1 MPTAPRPAGQ
11 RSTDNPSAQQRRAL
25 RQAISEQGV
34 RIAAQERQIAS
45 LRRHVAALTEA
56 VRSDAERQARNGAA
70 VRTAVNRHAVAL
82 QALGVRHETAE
93 RQIVHLAAGTDKSAE
108 VVAIGSEGL
117 KRVSSLYRQAN
128 PANPAQ
134 PVYEPP
140 SEPATE
146 TDAEAMLPIGPGQ
159 ARGVVTELGAVPGTT
174 DVAPDAAISVQEPY
188 GMAAVTP
195 VGLNRVDVT
204 APVAGT
210 EQATPPNQTIVP
222 VDVRYNQD
230 LIDNPQPAFPWD
242 MGPVG
247 AQSVPAMG
255 PPVSSPAT
263 VVPTEGDRREAAQA
277 NATKRAFATL
287 RLARLQI
294 AAGLA
299 DGDDLGVAA
308 DIDRSGLS
316 DEHIATQI
324 NTLEAVAKASSGR
337 KTAAG
342 RSPRVASLE
351 GASPAP
357 RSVPSLVAPA
367 TRQSREMTSGNLSED
382 HLGFM

>member
-1 MPTAPRPAGQ
+1 MPTPPRSSAPRQASG
-11 RSTDNPSAQQRRAL
+11 NNAAAQQRRAL
-25 RQAISEQGV
+25 RQALSEQSV
-34 RIAAQERQIAS
+34 RIATQERQITA
-45 LRRHVAALTEA
+45 LRNHVASLTEA
-56 VRSDAERQARNGAA
+56 VRSAQRAEERNGAA
-70 VRTAVNRHAVAL
+70 VRTAVNRHAIAL

-93 RQIVHLAAGTDKSAE
+93 RQIVHLAAGTDKSSQ
-108 VVAIGSEGL
+108 VVAIGAEGL
-117 KRVSSLYRQAN
+117 RRVSSLYRTAN

-146 TDAEAMLPIGPGQ
+146 SDAEAMLPVGPGQ

-174 DVAPDAAISVQEPY
+174 DVAPDAVISVQEPY

-210 EQATPPNQTIVP
+210 ETATPPNQTIVP
-222 VDVRYNQD
+222 VDVRVGD
-230 LIDNPQPAFPWD
+230 PDNPQPAFPWD

-255 PPVSSPAT
+255 PPVSSPPSA
-263 VVPTEGDRREAAQA
+263 VPTEGDRREASADR
-277 NATKRAFATL
+277 ATKRAFATL

-299 DGDDLGVAA
+299 EGDDLGVAA

-316 DEHIATQI
+316 NEHIATQI
-324 NTLEAVAKASSGR
+324 STLEAVAAASGR
-337 KTAAG
+337 
-342 RSPRVASLE
+342 RVASGQRMPKVAALDP
-351 GASPAP
+351 SVP

-367 TRQSREMTSGNLSED
+367 TRQSREISGSGVLSED
-382 HLGFM
+382 HVGFL